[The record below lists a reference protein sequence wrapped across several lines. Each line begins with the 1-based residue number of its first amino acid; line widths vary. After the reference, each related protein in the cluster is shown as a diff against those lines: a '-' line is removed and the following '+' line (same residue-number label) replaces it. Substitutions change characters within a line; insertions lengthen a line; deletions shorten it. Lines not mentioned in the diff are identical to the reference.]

1 MKPYQSFAVAIAM
14 LLFPFLTYAQVGA
27 GRKAAMPKE
36 ELGILNKAIKSSS
49 VYKHDKTLYLDT
61 LKRDADAQPDNS
73 LKRWTAL
80 DRVAAEYLSV
90 RADSSMVYA
99 ERALL
104 LAEHN
109 GWQEQIFMSN
119 ISYIKALATSGIFSP
134 ALERFKKIDPASLTP
149 HERIS
154 YYEAGRRLYGYLR
167 AMVESEKKFYNM
179 WTEKYLEYNDS
190 LEAHLPADS
199 PYRHFL
205 QAEQLVSRGHYTDAK
220 PLLDNL
226 LNTLNVND
234 NLYGMAAFQM
244 AVIYGRIGQETE
256 YARYLAM
263 AAVSDIRGCIN
274 DGLALPSLAYWMYE
288 QGELNEA
295 FRYINSALEDAT
307 SGNARIRTITIAS
320 LLPIIDEAYREKISA
335 SRDELMIYFLLV
347 TFLLI
352 ISGILLTVLMRQIK
366 RSRRD
371 SQKLARTS
379 RLQDTYIG
387 HFITLS
393 SAYANRLELLQK
405 TVTRKIAAGQ
415 SDDLVKMI
423 NTGRFAD
430 DLHQEIDTLFD
441 AAFLDIYPDFIEDV
455 NKLLRPDERITLKSE
470 KSLTPELRIY
480 AFVRLGVEESPKIA
494 QILNY
499 SVSTVYA
506 YRNRL
511 RGKAIDRDNFDK
523 AISRRS
529 ASAEDSADS

>member
-1 MKPYQSFAVAIAM
+1 I
-14 LLFPFLTYAQVGA
+14 LTYAQVGTN
-27 GRKAAMPKE
+27 RKAAMPKE
-36 ELGILNKAIKSSS
+36 ELSLLNKTIKSSS
-49 VYKHDKTLYLDT
+49 VYQHDKKLHLDT
-61 LKRDADAQPDNS
+61 LKREANAQPENS
-73 LKRWTAL
+73 GKRWEMLNRIAG
-80 DRVAAEYLSV
+80 EYLPV

-99 ERALL
+99 EKALT
-104 LAEHN
+104 LAEQN
-109 GWQEQIFMSN
+109 GWHEQAYMSN
-119 ISYIKALATSGIFSP
+119 IAYIKALATSGIFAP
-134 ALERFKKIDPASLTP
+134 ALQRFERIDKESLTP
-149 HERIS
+149 HQKIM
-154 YYEAGRRLYGYLR
+154 YYEAGRRLYGYMR
-167 AMVESEKKFYNM
+167 AMVETEKKFYNSY
-179 WTEKYLEYNDS
+179 TEKYLQYNDS

-226 LNTLNVND
+226 LYTLNVND

-244 AVIYGRIGQETE
+244 AVIYGHIGQETE

-352 ISGILLTVLMRQIK
+352 ISGVLVTVLMRQIK

-379 RLQDTYIG
+379 RLQDNYIG
-387 HFITLS
+387 HFISLS

-405 TVTRKIAAGQ
+405 TVTRKISAGQ

-430 DLHQEIDTLFD
+430 DLHQELDTLFD

-455 NKLLRPDERITLKSE
+455 NKLLRPEERITLKTE
-470 KSLTPELRIY
+470 KSLTPELRIC
-480 AFVRLGVEESPKIA
+480 AFVRLGVEESSKIA

-499 SVSTVYA
+499 
-506 YRNRL
+506 
-511 RGKAIDRDNFDK
+511 
-523 AISRRS
+523 
-529 ASAEDSADS
+529 